1 MEAVAGSLLGV
12 LFGMRHA
19 CEPDHLAAISTLV
32 VEERS
37 ARKGLLLG
45 MAWGLGHT
53 AALFGVAVAL
63 TFLRAGLPVRV
74 ADAFE
79 LGVALMLLALGARA
93 LARAAREGTA
103 GPRKLHAHGGTH
115 HEHEAASRHVH
126 LGRWTLAGRPLVVGI
141 VHGLAGSG
149 ALTAVALASLP
160 SSGARLAYVALF
172 GFGSILGMAALSGL
186 VGWPLAHLGRR
197 PGAAR
202 ALAAATG
209 LFSIGL
215 GVFWGWPLLT
225 RIVTAG

>member
-45 MAWGLGHT
+45 MAWGLG
-53 AALFGVAVAL
+53 
-63 TFLRAGLPVRV
+63 
-74 ADAFE
+74 
-79 LGVALMLLALGARA
+79 
-93 LARAAREGTA
+93 
-103 GPRKLHAHGGTH
+103 
-115 HEHEAASRHVH
+115 
-126 LGRWTLAGRPLVVGI
+126 
-141 VHGLAGSG
+141 
-149 ALTAVALASLP
+149 
-160 SSGARLAYVALF
+160 
-172 GFGSILGMAALSGL
+172 MAALSGR

-197 PGAAR
+197 AGAAR
-202 ALAAATG
+202 ALAVATG